1 MAMSSEE
8 AKFYEVLVNISKSL
22 SRIANIMEKNS
33 TIQNKSS
40 EQMMK
45 ESKFRM
51 RTQRNL
57 INENKR
63 PLIKTNLDKKIE
75 KDVKEILES
84 KTNSTKEDNGK
95 EQ

>member
-1 MAMSSEE
+1 MSSEE
-8 AKFYEVLVNISKSL
+8 SKFYEVLVNISKSL
-22 SRIANIMEKNS
+22 SRIANIMEKS
-33 TIQNKSS
+33 SIIQNKST

-51 RTQRNL
+51 RTQRSI

-63 PLIKTNLDKKIE
+63 PLIKTNLDNEIE

-84 KTNSTKEDNGK
+84 KTNLLKDANGK
-95 EQ
+95 E

>member
-8 AKFYEVLVNISKSL
+8 SKFYEVLVNISKSL

-51 RTQRNL
+51 RTQRSI

-63 PLIKTNLDKKIE
+63 PLIKTNLDNAIE

-84 KTNSTKEDNGK
+84 KTNLLKDANGK
-95 EQ
+95 E

>member
-1 MAMSSEE
+1 MSSEE

>member
-8 AKFYEVLVNISKSL
+8 SKFYEVLVNISKSL
-22 SRIANIMEKNS
+22 SRIANIMEKSS
-33 TIQNKSS
+33 TIQNKST

-51 RTQRNL
+51 RTQRNI
-57 INENKR
+57 INESKR
-63 PLIKTNLDKKIE
+63 PLIKTNLDNEIE

-84 KTNSTKEDNGK
+84 KTNLLKDANGK
-95 EQ
+95 E

>member
-95 EQ
+95 E

>member
-1 MAMSSEE
+1 MSSEE

-22 SRIANIMEKNS
+22 SRIANIMEKS
-33 TIQNKSS
+33 SIIQNKST

-51 RTQRNL
+51 RTQRSI

-63 PLIKTNLDKKIE
+63 PLIKTNLDNAIE

-84 KTNSTKEDNGK
+84 KTNLLKDANGK
-95 EQ
+95 E

>member
-22 SRIANIMEKNS
+22 SRIANIMEKS
-33 TIQNKSS
+33 SIIQNKST

-51 RTQRNL
+51 RTQRSI

-63 PLIKTNLDKKIE
+63 PLIKTNLDNAIE

-84 KTNSTKEDNGK
+84 KTNLLKDANGK
-95 EQ
+95 E